1 MFMEKLLLVYN
12 PKSGDGRIRAQLAKV
27 IEIFSNANYRVEV
40 YATKRENDGMEWIE
54 KVGCEFDRIVV
65 CGGDGMFHEAVNG
78 WFQSRSKAPL
88 AYIPSGTVNDFANTH
103 NIPKNDVEAATMIAS
118 DGMIDQ
124 IDAGLFNDTYFSYV
138 AAFGFATSTAYDT
151 PQTKKRKLGTL
162 AYVLHALEVVDFT
175 HWENNCVSTRIEYE
189 GGMIEGNFLYGQ
201 ISSSRYVGGMDAFT
215 KGRYDLK
222 DGLLEGVFIRQPM
235 NLSELNS
242 IIASIAKSDIE
253 NNPLIVPVQSPWFE
267 FDGESIAWTL
277 DGEYGGDVM
286 HAKIQVVEQQL
297 KVVLPKE
304 EE

>member
-1 MFMEKLLLVYN
+1 MEKLLLVYN

-138 AAFGFATSTAYDT
+138 AAFGFATSTACFGGRGLYALGKQLCFYADRIRGRDDRRKFFIWSNFEF
-151 PQTKKRKLGTL
+151 PLCWGDGRVYKRSLRFERWL
-162 AYVLHALEVVDFT
+162 
-175 HWENNCVSTRIEYE
+175 
-189 GGMIEGNFLYGQ
+189 
-201 ISSSRYVGGMDAFT
+201 VGGGFYPAADEFERAQFDHRQYRQE
-215 KGRYDLK
+215 RY
-222 DGLLEGVFIRQPM
+222 
-235 NLSELNS
+235 
-242 IIASIAKSDIE
+242 
-253 NNPLIVPVQSPWFE
+253 
-267 FDGESIAWTL
+267 
-277 DGEYGGDVM
+277 
-286 HAKIQVVEQQL
+286 
-297 KVVLPKE
+297 
-304 EE
+304 